1 MDHPDESTAAMT
13 LEQIY
18 DQEAD
23 FVWRM
28 LHRLGVPERDLPD
41 TLQEVFLSVHR
52 NLAHFEWRCSLTTW
66 LFTICRS
73 IARDH
78 RRRVHHRHE
87 VQDDGEIETQVDLRS
102 DVHGA
107 AESNERLSVL
117 ESILGTLAPEQR
129 NVFVLFEIE
138 RMTGQEAS
146 EALSIPLGTVY
157 SRLALAR
164 KAFRQALSR
173 REMSEDSPALRAAGK
188 P

>member
-1 MDHPDESTAAMT
+1 MDHPDESLPAMT

-18 DQEAD
+18 DQQAD

-28 LHRLGVPERDLPD
+28 LRRLGVPERDLPD

-52 NLAHFEWRCSLTTW
+52 NLENFEWRCSLTTW

-78 RRRVHHRHE
+78 RRHVHHWHE

-117 ESILGTLAPEQR
+117 ESILDTMAPEQR
-129 NVFVLFEIE
+129 SVFVLFEIE

-164 KAFRQALSR
+164 KTFRQALSR
-173 REMSEDSPALRAAGK
+173 REMREDSPALRAGGK